1 MLTGTPHFSLGEVAA
16 NTQWPIPAVYQDN
29 AQATLELLEDVR
41 AVLGVPMRLT
51 SLWRSAASNAS
62 LPGHALASQHL
73 TADGADF
80 VPLGITLEEAAR
92 RWQDAVEAGTAPE
105 LRQFIVE
112 QPGYDGLGAHVH
124 VGRGTGDQALVR
136 LANGSYQYLTD
147 WLASLGH
154 AIVAGVEDLA
164 TTVESGG
171 AALWGWALLA
181 GFRHCSFHGT
191 HTWAETLA

>member
-1 MLTGTPHFSLGEVAA
+1 MLTGTPHFTLGEVAA
-16 NTQWPIPAVYQDN
+16 NTQWPIPAEYQDH

-41 AVLGVPMRLT
+41 AVLGVPLRLT
-51 SLWRSAASNAS
+51 SLWRSRASNVL
-62 LPGHALASQHL
+62 LPGHADASQHL
-73 TADGADF
+73 SADGADV
-80 VPLGITLEEAAR
+80 VPVGITLEEAGR
-92 RWQDAVEAGTAPE
+92 RWQEAVDAGTAPTVH
-105 LRQFIVE
+105 QFIVE
-112 QPGYDGLGAHVH
+112 QPGDDGLGAHIH

-136 LANGSYQYLTD
+136 LANGTYQYLAD
-147 WLASLGH
+147 WLTSLGH

-181 GFRHCSFHGT
+181 GFRHCSFHGA